1 MMNSLFTRR
10 RFLQL
15 LGLGAVSMGTAAGYA
30 FGYEPLLRLET
41 RNYDVQPK
49 NWKKGLNLR
58 VAIIADV
65 HACEPWMSAERI
77 DAICKYTNDLGADI
91 ILLLG
96 DYAAA
101 TNFVTDYIP
110 PDIWSEILGQLKA
123 PLGVHAVMG
132 NHDWWE
138 DKTAQEMRG
147 GDTFGHRA
155 LRRAGI
161 NVFSNNALKLKKE
174 EYEFWLAGLESQW
187 AMLPSEKHGSSGIT
201 GLDDLQGTMS
211 QIDDND
217 PVILMA
223 HEPDI
228 FPQVPNKVSLTLSG
242 HTHGGQINFFG
253 FAPYV
258 PSRFGRRYVYGHIV
272 ENEQDLV
279 VSGGLGCSILPVRFG
294 SPPEIV
300 VVDVS

>member
-1 MMNSLFTRR
+1 MINSLFTRR
-10 RFLQL
+10 RLLQL

-30 FGYEPLLRLET
+30 FGYEPLVRLET
-41 RNYDVQPK
+41 RRYKVQPK
-49 NWKKGLNLR
+49 HWTSGFKLR
-58 VAIIADV
+58 IAVITDI
-65 HACEPWMSAERI
+65 HACEPWMTADRI
-77 DAICKYTNDLGADI
+77 DAICKRTNSLKADL

-96 DYAAA
+96 DYTVA
-101 TNFVTDYIP
+101 TNFVTDYVHS
-110 PDIWSEILGQLKA
+110 DVWSKILGQLEA

-138 DKTAQEMRG
+138 DKTAQKMRG

-155 LRRAGI
+155 LKQVGI
-161 NVFSNNALKLKKE
+161 NVFSNNALKLKKDGF
-174 EYEFWLAGLESQW
+174 EFWLAGLESQL
-187 AMLPSEKHGSSGIT
+187 ALLPNNNEPLT
-201 GLDDLQGTMS
+201 GLDDLPAAMA
-211 QIDDND
+211 QIKDDD

-228 FPQVPNKVSLTLSG
+228 FPQVPKNVSLTLSG
-242 HTHGGQINFFG
+242 HTHGGQVNFFG

-258 PSRFGRRYVYGHIV
+258 PSKYGRRYVYGHV
-272 ENEQDLV
+272 KENKKDLI
-279 VSGGLGCSILPVRFG
+279 VSGGLGCAILPVRFG